1 MSEKRDL
8 LVEIGTE
15 ELPPKAF
22 FQLALAFKCGIEQ
35 GLKKAEVAFDRAV
48 FYATPRRL
56 AVIVK
61 DVVTM
66 QKAKEYERRGPAITA
81 SFDEEGMP
89 SKAALGFARSCGVEV
104 DQLQKLETKKGA
116 WLVHRSQEAGKETKV
131 LIPSIVEQALTNLPI
146 PKKMRWADRDITF
159 VRPVHWVVLLFGNEL
174 IETKLL
180 GVQTGK
186 ETYGHRFHH
195 PGAIS
200 IAEPSVYALLLEKK
214 GYVLADFAV
223 RRKRIHEQVMAIAE
237 ALGGNAIIDEALL
250 DEVTGLVEW
259 PVALSGEF
267 ESRFLK
273 IPDKVLISSMQD
285 HQKYFPVKDK
295 AGKLMPYFITV
306 ANIDSKDEAVVRTGN
321 ERVIRPRLQDAM
333 FFYEQDCRESFAEW
347 QEKLK
352 GIVYQKQLGSLYD
365 KIERVG
371 ILLES
376 LSTTLAID
384 EKNKAYARRAAQLY
398 KCDLVSN
405 MVGEFPELQG
415 IMGKQ
420 YALIHNEAKA
430 TAEAIEEHYLPRFS
444 GGPLPESVAGQLLSI
459 AEKMD
464 TICGIYHAGNIPT
477 GDKDPFALRRAALGV
492 LRIIVEKGLK
502 LNLVALIKIASDPF
516 SYVVVDNEKSKQKK
530 VDTETVQR
538 RIQEFM
544 MDRLKNY
551 FLETDDEVKADA
563 FAAVVAVGIKEPH
576 DLGQRLS
583 AVSAFRK
590 LEEAESLTAANK
602 RIHNILRKVEGELP
616 KKITP
621 ALLEEEAEK
630 KLYKRILNLQKE
642 VEPLLAAGQY
652 EQSLVCL
659 AVMRPEVDAFFDKIR
674 VMVDDPAIKENRL
687 ALLAMLRE
695 LFSGVADISY
705 LQG

>member
-1 MSEKRDL
+1 MSEKCDL

-15 ELPPKAF
+15 ELPPKAL
-22 FQLALAFKCGIEQ
+22 FQLALAFKGGIEQ

-66 QKAKEYERRGPAITA
+66 QQAKTHERRGPAITA

-104 DQLQKLETKKGA
+104 DQLQTLETKKGA
-116 WLVHRSQEAGKETKV
+116 WLIHRSQAAEKETKV
-131 LIPSIVEQALTNLPI
+131 LIPDIVEQALGDLPI
-146 PKKMRWADRDITF
+146 PKKMRWADRDVTF

-174 IETKLL
+174 VETKLL
-180 GVQTGK
+180 GIQTGR

-195 PGAIS
+195 PGALS
-200 IAEPSVYALLLEKK
+200 IAEPADYALLLETE

-223 RRKRIHEQVMAIAE
+223 RRERIHKQIMAIAE
-237 ALGGNAIIDEALL
+237 ALGGDAVIDEALL

-273 IPDKVLISSMQD
+273 IPDEALISSMQE

-295 AGKLMPYFITV
+295 AEKLMPCFITV
-306 ANIDSKDEAVVRTGN
+306 TNIDSKDEAVVRSGN

-333 FFYEQDCRESFAEW
+333 FFYEQDCRESLAEW

-371 ILLES
+371 VLLES
-376 LSTTLAID
+376 LSITLDID
-384 EKNKAYARRAAQLY
+384 EKNKAYASRAAQLY

-415 IMGKQ
+415 VMGKQ

-464 TICGIYHAGNIPT
+464 TICGVFHTGNMPT

-492 LRIIVEKGLK
+492 LRIIVEKGLR
-502 LNLVALIKIASDPF
+502 LNLVELIKTASSPF
-516 SYVVVDNEKSKQKK
+516 AHVVVGNEKSKQKK
-530 VDTETVQR
+530 VETGTVQQ

-551 FLETDDEVKADA
+551 FLETDDKAKADA
-563 FAAVVAVGIKEPH
+563 FAAVVALGIKEPH
-576 DLGQRLS
+576 DLSQRLS
-583 AVSAFRK
+583 AVSSFRK
-590 LEEAESLTAANK
+590 LEEAQSLAAANK
-602 RIHNILRKVEGELP
+602 RIHNILRKVKGELP

-621 ALLEEEAEK
+621 ALLKEKAEK
-630 KLYKRILNLQKE
+630 NLYQRMLGLQKE
-642 VEPLLAAGQY
+642 VKPLLAAGQY

-659 AVMRPEVDAFFDKIR
+659 AVMRPEVDAFFDEIR
-674 VMVDDPAIKENRL
+674 VMADDPATKENRL

-695 LFSGVADISY
+695 LFSGVADISC